1 MSNLIIIIIVLLI
14 PPPHM
19 TPESSVSVSSGQRP
33 ITSESLG
40 FVRSGLTNYGPR
52 VVSLSSP

>member
-1 MSNLIIIIIVLLI
+1 
-14 PPPHM
+14 M
-19 TPESSVSVSSGQRP
+19 TPESSVSESSGQRP

-52 VVSLSSP
+52 VVSLATP